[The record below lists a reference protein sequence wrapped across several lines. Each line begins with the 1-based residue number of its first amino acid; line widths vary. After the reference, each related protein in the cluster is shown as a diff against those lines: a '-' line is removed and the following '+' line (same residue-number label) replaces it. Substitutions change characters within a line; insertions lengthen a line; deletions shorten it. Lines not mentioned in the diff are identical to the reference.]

1 MAQKTLSSSF
11 CIPLAQL
18 SSSSSRLLPSAK
30 MQRLLDAP
38 STIPRSP
45 LGPSISPPRSSSTC
59 HRAPRTAYSPAI
71 PPPRAGGAGRRS
83 RRRRGGQTRRL
94 RTRAELGHSPARR
107 RVAQGLPATSSG
119 GGRRGQ
125 RKENTARSPWLPR
138 GRAPPPSSIL
148 CPRAKLI
155 QFLTWIAAP

>member
-30 MQRLLDAP
+30 MQRLLGAP

-45 LGPSISPPRSSSTC
+45 LGPSISPPRSSSTR

-94 RTRAELGHSPARR
+94 RTRAELGHSPRAAQGRARAARDEQRR
-107 RVAQGLPATSSG
+107 RQERPTQGEHGEVAM
-119 GGRRGQ
+119 
-125 RKENTARSPWLPR
+125 
-138 GRAPPPSSIL
+138 
-148 CPRAKLI
+148 
-155 QFLTWIAAP
+155 AA